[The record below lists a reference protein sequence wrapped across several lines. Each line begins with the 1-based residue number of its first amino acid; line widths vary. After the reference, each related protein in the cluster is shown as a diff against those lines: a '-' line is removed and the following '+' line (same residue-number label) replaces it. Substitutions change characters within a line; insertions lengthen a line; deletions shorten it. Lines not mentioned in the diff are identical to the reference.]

1 MKNWLKNSSS
11 QMREVIQSGCAEQM
25 PIMLSV
31 PLPYSFIEKALTY
44 TAGVFDKRKRK
55 RRYRYGNNTA
65 MYRISA
71 TCDGTTLYMS
81 FTCLGTGL
89 TANIYSPVENGYPF
103 NIIVP
108 KVHLNVRT
116 DSGRPWNWNKESD
129 EGFVLVA
136 SNELFA
142 ILCNGWSSSVSP
154 DDLFKD
160 SHAAPQ
166 RNMVTGCN
174 IGIGLWVYEGLRPFV
189 SAKAKG
195 NEEDFIEYR
204 RSTTNNKNTT
214 VHYGVENPIIDMIE
228 PSAMVGVKPEHGR
241 WLLNKA
247 AKTTSKQKGE
257 LLLHFRE
264 GTPMFFGVSPMGTEP
279 SLPYDA
285 YGKGGK
291 RGKYRTYSY
300 TGKEHL
306 VSIPRDSI
314 GTKDISSLVQNSE
327 QMFFG
332 ASDKKVILGWKVDD
346 VYFLW
351 EHDVQRTDVL
361 HPMLADLSTTAT
373 VVPLHCENLRLPNV
387 RDDFKLPSFLQ
398 GYENIEEEEEMTP
411 EEAKILIRWWNDHV
425 NAEIMAGRRPTQ
437 ESVELFEIIKNR
449 AE

>member
-1 MKNWLKNSSS
+1 MQTWLTNHSSR
-11 QMREVIQSGCAEQM
+11 MREVIQNGCAEQM

-31 PLPYSFIEKALTY
+31 PLPYSFIEKALSY
-44 TAGVFDKRKRK
+44 TAGVFDKRTKKRYNHGSTSVA
-55 RRYRYGNNTA
+55 YRV
-65 MYRISA
+65 SA
-71 TCDGTTLYMS
+71 TCDGNTLYMS
-81 FTCLGTGL
+81 FTCLTTGL

-108 KVHLNVRT
+108 KVLLNARA
-116 DSGRPWNWNKESD
+116 DSGRPWNWKNNNTE

-142 ILCNGWSSSVSP
+142 ILCDGWSSSIES
-154 DDLFKD
+154 DSLFQGQGN
-160 SHAAPQ
+160 SAPQ
-166 RNMVTGCN
+166 RKMVVGCN
-174 IGIGLWVYEGLRPFV
+174 IGVGLWVYEGLRPFV
-189 SAKAKG
+189 SAKATP

-204 RSTTNNKNTT
+204 RSTTSNP
-214 VHYGVENPIIDMIE
+214 VHYGVENPIIDRIE

-257 LLLHFRE
+257 LLIHFRK

-279 SLPYDA
+279 SLPYDV

-291 RGKYRTYSY
+291 RGKYRSYSY
-300 TGKEHL
+300 TDKEHL

-314 GTKDISSLVQNSE
+314 GTKDISSLVQHSE

-332 ASDKKVILGWKVDD
+332 ASDKKVILGWKVDE

-351 EHDVQRTDVL
+351 EHDVQNTDVL
-361 HPMLADLSTTAT
+361 HPMLADLRTTAT
-373 VVPLHCENLRLPNV
+373 VVPLQCENIRLPTV